1 MLAVVE
7 LAAME
12 LPIPEAQ
19 AVVLAA
25 LVAAQTIPAAVLG
38 CPAPS
43 LPHSR
48 QARMGRSRAIRH
60 QAQLMPR
67 AVAVAT
73 VAAMAAVAAVAA
85 AAIGVVRYH
94 IGPSPVMAAMALPA
108 SWCCAPIVPRR
119 QKAGW

>member
-12 LPIPEAQ
+12 LPLPEAQ
-19 AVVLAA
+19 QAVLAA
-25 LVAAQTIPAAVLG
+25 LVAAQTIQAAVLG

-60 QAQLMPR
+60 QTELMPR

-73 VAAMAAVAAVAA
+73 VAAMAAVAALAA
-85 AAIGVVRYH
+85 AAIGIIRWD
-94 IGPSPVMAAMALPA
+94 I
-108 SWCCAPIVPRR
+108 
-119 QKAGW
+119 